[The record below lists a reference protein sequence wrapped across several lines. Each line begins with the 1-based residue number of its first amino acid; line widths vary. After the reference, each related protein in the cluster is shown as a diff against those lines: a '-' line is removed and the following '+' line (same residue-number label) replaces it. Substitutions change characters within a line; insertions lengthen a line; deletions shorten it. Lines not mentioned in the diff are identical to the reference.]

1 MKIQSKQTGS
11 FLVVNL
17 EDVSNQAEILDT
29 LQGCAQG
36 ECACSSDEYQ
46 KVESMQIA
54 ESPHSITLNV
64 QVKPGEVI
72 DPSCISECLVPVAD
86 TTESHCCSSKQTAC
100 C

>member
-1 MKIQSKQTGS
+1 MKIQSKQTGTS
-11 FLVVNL
+11 LVVNL
-17 EDVSNQAEILDT
+17 EDVSHRAEILET

-46 KVESMQIA
+46 KVESMQIS
-54 ESPHSITLNV
+54 ESPDSITLNV

-86 TTESHCCSSKQTAC
+86 TTKSNCCSSEQGAC